1 MKNLSI
7 IAAVARNNAIGKGG
21 DLLCHLSADLQR
33 FKALT
38 TQHTIIMGRRTFESL
53 PKGAL
58 PNRRN
63 IVVTRNPAFSAPG
76 VETFL
81 SLEDALWAAKDDGEV
96 FVIGGEQIYRETI
109 AMASR
114 LYLTH
119 IDASFSGA
127 DELEFLPIKTVCEF
141 YGSIINYHSHIKIFV
156 NAWLI
161 VYFIY

>member
-76 VETFL
+76 VEAFL

-127 DELEFLPIKTVCEF
+127 DAFFPQVNFAEWKETFREHHKADDSNPHSFTV
-141 YGSIINYHSHIKIFV
+141 INYER
-156 NAWLI
+156 
-161 VYFIY
+161 